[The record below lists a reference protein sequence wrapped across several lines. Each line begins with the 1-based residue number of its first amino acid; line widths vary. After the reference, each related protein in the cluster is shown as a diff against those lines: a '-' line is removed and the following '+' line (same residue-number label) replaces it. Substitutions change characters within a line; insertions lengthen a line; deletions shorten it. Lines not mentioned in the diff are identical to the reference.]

1 MLIENVIIR
10 INKKDK
16 YNKPIFKI
24 TIYGNGKII
33 FNGIK
38 KVKKLGITESK
49 IKDKE
54 FIGIIEQFKK
64 SNFIK
69 LKNSYITDKENKDE
83 LVEITISIPQE
94 NDRIFDKTII
104 FNLYDSLTPDS
115 LLKLYRDIIKKSK
128 LENKISERE
137 DNSKKV
143 IKNSKVKKITAL
155 ILITI
160 ILVAGIFY
168 IYFEI
173 DMNKDL
179 NSLESKI
186 FPPKID
192 IFTISD
198 GIQSNINNPIK
209 NNYNITDELFIYL
222 EYSEIF
228 VNEKNRCD
236 VDLSLNIKDEMNEIV
251 FNDII
256 KKNIVNN
263 SYSWNIALNN
273 SWRSGNYSAQLKIK
287 DNYVNKTV
295 SEINYFIINNISP
308 KIIEFETASI
318 IYQNNNYDSNFLFKK
333 NDIIYIYLEIEKDT
347 INTIDNYDFRILLNV
362 SCNDIVY
369 YESFKNNV
377 EKNKFNWSI
386 ESNDNWP
393 VDELYSVNLIIQ
405 DKDENIVTSDN
416 IYFWIST

>member
-308 KIIEFETASI
+308 KIIEF
-318 IYQNNNYDSNFLFKK
+318 
-333 NDIIYIYLEIEKDT
+333 
-347 INTIDNYDFRILLNV
+347 
-362 SCNDIVY
+362 
-369 YESFKNNV
+369 
-377 EKNKFNWSI
+377 
-386 ESNDNWP
+386 
-393 VDELYSVNLIIQ
+393 
-405 DKDENIVTSDN
+405 
-416 IYFWIST
+416 